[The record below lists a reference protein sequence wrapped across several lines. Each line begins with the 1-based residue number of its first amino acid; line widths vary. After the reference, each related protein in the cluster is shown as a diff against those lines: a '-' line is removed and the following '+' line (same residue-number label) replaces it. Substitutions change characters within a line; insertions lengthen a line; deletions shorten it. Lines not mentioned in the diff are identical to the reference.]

1 MLCIELGKYSMKIM
15 TEPSVDKSLK
25 SKFKTEAKA
34 KAKVMTKASFL
45 KKLKNQKSVPLIFSI
60 ISGDFS
66 IKPTIFST
74 SPDCP
79 FI

>member
-1 MLCIELGKYSMKIM
+1 MKIM
-15 TEPSVDKSLK
+15 TEASIEKSLK
-25 SKFKTEAKA
+25 YKFKTEAKTETET
-34 KAKVMTKASFL
+34 KVMTKASFL